1 MGNETVKGLSVNA
14 KTLIMVLLFV
24 NVGFAFK
31 MINKYYAMKEAG
43 YIREKT
49 FRGQFE
55 KRVMKAF
62 GSMDELN
69 KMVNDITRQKEDAE
83 KIAASYKSQGELLK
97 VANKNL
103 EEAKAKV
110 EEEKAKLQ
118 KEIWELED
126 SLSLAKKTLSN
137 KDLTI
142 QELMNNLDIVEKEK
156 ATLKKQLEEH
166 SKTPEAWGIPGNK
179 K

>member
-1 MGNETVKGLSVNA
+1 MGNEAVKGLSVNA
-14 KTLIMVLLFV
+14 KTLIIILLFV

-43 YIREKT
+43 YIREQT
-49 FRGQFE
+49 FHGQLE

-62 GSMDELN
+62 GSMEELN

-83 KIAASYKSQGELLK
+83 KAADSFKTQDEQLK
-97 VANKNL
+97 FANKKL
-103 EEAKAKV
+103 EDAKV
-110 EEEKAKLQ
+110 KLEEEKARLQ

-142 QELMNNLDIVEKEK
+142 QELMNNLEIIEKERQ
-156 ATLKKQLEEH
+156 TLKK
-166 SKTPEAWGIPGNK
+166 
-179 K
+179 

>member
-14 KTLIMVLLFV
+14 KTLIMILLFV

-49 FRGQFE
+49 FREQLE

-62 GSMDELN
+62 GSMEELN
-69 KMVNDITRQKEDAE
+69 KMISDMTRQKEDAE
-83 KIAASYKSQGELLK
+83 KIADSFKTQGEQLK
-97 VANKNL
+97 LVNKNL
-103 EEAKAKV
+103 EDAKAKL
-110 EEEKAKLQ
+110 EEEKARLQ

-126 SLSLAKKTLSN
+126 SLSLAKKTLGN
-137 KDLTI
+137 KDVTI
-142 QELMNNLDIVEKEK
+142 RELMGNLERVEKEN
-156 ATLKKQLEEH
+156 ATLKKQLEEY
-166 SKTPEAWGIPGNK
+166 SKTPGAWSLPK
-179 K
+179 Q

>member
-1 MGNETVKGLSVNA
+1 MGNGTVKGLSVNA
-14 KTLIMVLLFV
+14 KTLIMILLFV

-49 FRGQFE
+49 FRDQLE

-62 GSMDELN
+62 GSMEEFN
-69 KMVNDITRQKEDAE
+69 KMITDITRQKEDAE
-83 KIAASYKSQGELLK
+83 KVAASLKMHDEQLK

-103 EEAKAKV
+103 EDAKAKL
-110 EEEKAKLQ
+110 EEEKARLQ

-137 KDLTI
+137 KDLAI
-142 QELMNNLDIVEKEK
+142 QELMGNLEKVEKEN
-156 ATLKKQLEEH
+156 AELKKQLEEH
-166 SKTPEAWGIPGNK
+166 SKTPGAWSLPK
-179 K
+179 